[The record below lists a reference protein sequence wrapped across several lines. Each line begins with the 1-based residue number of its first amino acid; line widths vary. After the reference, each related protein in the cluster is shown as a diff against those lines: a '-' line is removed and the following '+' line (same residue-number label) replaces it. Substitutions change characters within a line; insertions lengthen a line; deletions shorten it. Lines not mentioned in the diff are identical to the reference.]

1 MKTDKPVGFIGL
13 GSMGAELAL
22 NLARS
27 GLPLVI
33 HDARPQA
40 CERFAGLGVETA
52 GSPAEVAARCE
63 IVCVCLPTPAIV
75 QQVALG
81 ERGLA
86 EGGAMRT
93 YVDMSTTGPAMAR
106 AVAARLGE
114 RGVRCVDAPV
124 SGGVAGARAGA
135 LVLMVSG
142 DPQVV
147 AGLDD
152 LFRPLGRTSVV
163 GDAVG
168 QGQSMKLINNMMAAA
183 HLALAAEATV
193 LGVKAGLQPEVI
205 LDTLNAGSGKNSA
218 TEDRF
223 PRHVLP
229 RTFANG
235 FANALMR
242 KDVRLCMEMAE
253 ELQVPLW
260 VGTAVDR
267 LWMQTVLQVGPDE
280 NSTSIVKLVEGWA
293 GVEVRGA
300 AAAGAAA

>member
-1 MKTDKPVGFIGL
+1 
-13 GSMGAELAL
+13 
-22 NLARS
+22 
-27 GLPLVI
+27 
-33 HDARPQA
+33 
-40 CERFAGLGVETA
+40 
-52 GSPAEVAARCE
+52 
-63 IVCVCLPTPAIV
+63 
-75 QQVALG
+75 
-81 ERGLA
+81 
-86 EGGAMRT
+86 
-93 YVDMSTTGPAMAR
+93 MAR